1 MINKVTIWLFTIV
14 VIAFGLYQAS
24 QLSSNYSLE
33 LFAFDNQEELNR
45 YESFRNKFSG
55 ESNMLIIGLKN
66 EHGFKEL
73 DEFIKL
79 DSLITKINIIEGV
92 ENVGFITEI
101 DYPTKRGAFTTKE
114 KLLPL
119 NNQSSFERH
128 FQELNKYP
136 DITPKFLSSDRN
148 SVALY
153 INLKKGSKQIY
164 AIEPIKVVLNKHQF
178 AEKHIIGKSLQNE
191 SIGERIVNDSI
202 KITVIALIFLTIGF
216 FILFRGFGEVI
227 FLLTNVLISVSLFY
241 FAFWLLGIQ
250 LNILNLTIPLL
261 ITVLSLSDAVH
272 VMIASRTGNPYK
284 KVGLALLLTSLTTIL
299 SFVLFLF
306 TGSSIVIEFALC
318 AILGVTISYFVTRF
332 IAPMYFHILPKKDE
346 KEESKWESLLL
357 HKPKSLSLLGV
368 VILVVLTVLAGSR
381 IDINQNLYDHLDKD
395 SEEYRSLMFYEGN
408 FGGTRRFDIYF
419 SSDTA
424 ILTPTNI
431 LLLSDLEKELLK
443 EKGITN
449 VFSFNTI
456 AKRFNR
462 YKKAG
467 KPDQFRLPENLDQ
480 RFIRE
485 VYAKRKELGSN
496 NAVSSDTTM
505 LRISVSGHDLGAKK
519 HLAMIDR
526 IKNYSTL
533 KNLTD
538 LQVYVGSRTT
548 INDLSAIKISS
559 RIFQSLIFA
568 LIGVIVLLSIGLRS
582 IRLGIVSLLT
592 NTFPL
597 VLVCLSIILLEGRFN
612 PSNIMIL
619 TIVLGVALDDTVHI
633 LSSYYNEQKIHNHD
647 SKKALS
653 LTLNSV
659 GSGVLKTSILL
670 SLGFSALFFS
680 DFATNQNSGVYLVI
694 GMITA
699 VLADLL
705 LLPNIILAL
714 FTKRDKSHLN

>member
-1 MINKVTIWLFTIV
+1 MIKRIIIWLFTIV
-14 VIAFGLYQAS
+14 VIAFGLYQAGN
-24 QLSSNYSLE
+24 LNSNYSLE
-33 LFAFDNQEELNR
+33 LFAFDNHEELNR

-55 ESNMLIIGLKN
+55 ESNMLIIGLRS

-73 DEFIKL
+73 NEFIRL
-79 DSLITKINIIEGV
+79 DSLITKINNIEGV
-92 ENVGFITEI
+92 EDVGFITEI
-101 DYPTKRGAFTTKE
+101 DYPTKRGPFTTKE

-119 NNQSSFERH
+119 NSQSSFERH
-128 FQELNKYP
+128 FHKLDKYP

-153 INLKKGSKQIY
+153 INLQKGSKQID

-178 AEKHIIGKSLQNE
+178 AEKHIIGKSLRHE

-202 KITVIALIFLTIGF
+202 KITIIALIFLTIGF
-216 FILFRGFGEVI
+216 FILFRGFREVI
-227 FLLTNVLISVSLFY
+227 FLLTNVLLSVSLMYLGFG
-241 FAFWLLGIQ
+241 LLGIE

-272 VMIASRTGNPYK
+272 VMIANRFGNPYK

-306 TGSSIVIEFALC
+306 TGSSVLIEFALC
-318 AILGVTISYFVTRF
+318 AIMGVTISYFVTRL

-346 KEESKWESLLL
+346 KEESRWESLLTR
-357 HKPKSLSLLGV
+357 KPKSLSLLGV
-368 VILVVLTVLAGSR
+368 VILAILTVLVGSR
-381 IDINQNLYDHLDKD
+381 IDINQKLCDHLDKD
-395 SEEYRSLMFYEGN
+395 SEEYRSLMFYERN

-419 SSDTA
+419 SSDTT
-424 ILTPTNI
+424 ILTPNNI
-431 LLLSDLEKELLK
+431 LLLSELENELLR
-443 EKGITN
+443 EEGITN

-456 AKRFNR
+456 TKRFNR

-467 KPDQFRLPENLDQ
+467 KPDQFRLPENLDD

-485 VYAKRKELGSN
+485 VYAKRKELGLN

-505 LRISVSGHDLGAKK
+505 LRISVSGYDLGAKN

-526 IKNYSTL
+526 IKNYSIL
-533 KNLTD
+533 KGLND

-548 INDLSAIKISS
+548 INDLSVIKISS
-559 RIFQSLIFA
+559 RVFQSLIFA

-582 IRLGIVSLLT
+582 VRLGIVSFLA

-612 PSNIMIL
+612 PSNLMIL
-619 TIVLGVALDDTVHI
+619 TIILGVALDDTVHI
-633 LSSYYNEQKIHNHD
+633 LSSFYNEQKIHNLD

-705 LLPNIILAL
+705 LLPNIILSL